1 MGKEDYERCAL
12 FRCSSLVVA
21 KRTSRLKRVFAF
33 PPSSSCVETLRLAD
47 GSLFPMPITLD
58 VSQEQIDA
66 LKLAQG
72 TRVTLRDARDESPLA
87 ILTGA
92 CWTEPRF

>member
-1 MGKEDYERCAL
+1 MRPFSGAPRRHVAERQ
-12 FRCSSLVVA
+12 
-21 KRTSRLKRVFAF
+21 LKRACCLAF

-92 CWTEPRF
+92 CLPEPHSLLARSRV

>member
-1 MGKEDYERCAL
+1 MTL
-12 FRCSSLVVA
+12 
-21 KRTSRLKRVFAF
+21 
-33 PPSSSCVETLRLAD
+33 PNSCVETLRLAD

-58 VSQEQIDA
+58 VSQAQIEA

-72 TRVTLRDARDESPLA
+72 VRVTLRDARDESPLA

-92 CWTEPRF
+92 LRYFSSPSQMSVG

>member
-1 MGKEDYERCAL
+1 
-12 FRCSSLVVA
+12 
-21 KRTSRLKRVFAF
+21 
-33 PPSSSCVETLRLAD
+33 
-47 GSLFPMPITLD
+47 MPITLD

-92 CWTEPRF
+92 CCQGRISSSQNF